1 MSEPA
6 RRKVIIIGGGV
17 GGGLALALM
26 LNRRGLACEIC
37 EQAGGSAELGVGMN
51 LLPQAVGEL
60 AGLGL
65 LRELDAVAIRTHEL
79 IYLSRRGQEVWRELR
94 GLEAGNEVPQFSIH
108 RGHLHGCCA
117 TPSSGNW
124 ARMQFDTAIDWRPS
138 GRAASSFMPTWSIA
152 RANASVQSPGT

>member
-1 MSEPA
+1 
-6 RRKVIIIGGGV
+6 
-17 GGGLALALM
+17 M

-37 EQAGGSAELGVGMN
+37 EQAESSSELGVGMN

-79 IYLSRRGQEVWRELR
+79 IYLSRRGQEVWREFR

-108 RGHLHGCCA
+108 RGHLHGVLRNA
-117 TPSSGNW
+117 VERELGAN
-124 ARMQFDTAIDWRPS
+124 AFDTAIDWRPS